1 MFGMKR
7 IVIAEHE
14 RGVWLKNRS
23 ITAIV
28 GPGVYHVWD
37 ALDRQSVQVY
47 DLTVPEF
54 EHPQLDTLLKEHAA
68 LCVEFFQV
76 VELGE
81 QQVGMVYKSGRL
93 EGVLPPA
100 TRKVYWKG
108 PVEVRVEIIS
118 IAENLRIDKALAA
131 QLARP
136 RAGTPLFGKVAEAVF
151 SVEVTD
157 NQVGLLIVDGEL
169 REQLSPGLHAFWR
182 FGRSVK
188 VELVEKRLQAMEI
201 QGQEILTKDKV
212 SLRINL
218 SANYRVVDPVKA
230 RGELGNFVDHLYRTL
245 QFGLRQ
251 AVSARTLDVLLANKG
266 ELEKT
271 VYDYAVSR
279 AAPFGLQIEGVGIK
293 DVILPGDM
301 KQILNQVVEAEK
313 VAQANIIKRREETA
327 ATRSLLNTA
336 KLMDENPT
344 LLRLKEL
351 ETLEKVTD
359 KVGSLTVFGG
369 LEGVLTDTVRINVPA
384 APGRR

>member
-1 MFGMKR
+1 MFGLKR

-14 RGVWLKNRS
+14 RGIWLKNRS
-23 ITAIV
+23 VNGIL
-28 GPGVYHVWD
+28 GPGVYTFWD
-37 ALDRQSVQVY
+37 PLGRQAVQVY
-47 DLTVPEF
+47 NLAVVEF

-68 LCVEFFQV
+68 LCEQFFQV
-76 VELGE
+76 IELGE
-81 QQVGMVYKSGRL
+81 TQVGLVYKNGRL
-93 EGVLPPA
+93 EAVLPPA
-100 TRKVYWKG
+100 GRTVYWKG
-108 PVEVRVEIIS
+108 PVEVDVDVIS
-118 IAENLRIDKALAA
+118 IAEVLRIDKPLAT

-136 RAGTPLFGKVAEAVF
+136 RAGTPLYGKLAEAVF
-151 SVEVTD
+151 CVEVAD
-157 NQVGLLIVDGEL
+157 NQIGLLIVDGEL
-169 REQLSPGLHAFWR
+169 REQLTPGLHAFWR
-182 FGRSVK
+182 YGRSIK
-188 VELVEKRLQAMEI
+188 VELVDQRLQAMEV

-218 SANYRVVDPVKA
+218 SANYRVIDAVTA
-230 RGELGNFVDHLYRTL
+230 RGALGNFVEHLYRAL

-266 ELEKT
+266 ELEQT
-271 VYDYAVSR
+271 VFDYVITR
-279 AAPFGLQIEGVGIK
+279 VEPYGLKVDSVGIK

-301 KQILNQVVEAEK
+301 KEILNQVVEAEK

-351 ETLEKVTD
+351 EMLEKVTD

-369 LEGVLTDTVRINVPA
+369 LDGVLTDMVRINVPGA
-384 APGRR
+384 SVKR